1 MMLSRMSRNGCE
13 TTDMQKMVVV
23 VRQQRNS
30 MKTCRGSD
38 PAIRGIDMIS
48 ILHNFT
54 ANLSPHISQL
64 PIRVDDRVRI
74 DKGRQCRSTG
84 CAPVSHVGPEVK
96 LGDRHER
103 NDAELSLKVWFVD
116 FSA

>member
-30 MKTCRGSD
+30 MKTCRGSN

-64 PIRVDDRVRI
+64 PIGVDDRVRI
-74 DKGRQCRSTG
+74 DKADNAARRA
-84 CAPVSHVGPEVK
+84 APQFRTLAQKS
-96 LGDRHER
+96 
-103 NDAELSLKVWFVD
+103 S
-116 FSA
+116 SATVM